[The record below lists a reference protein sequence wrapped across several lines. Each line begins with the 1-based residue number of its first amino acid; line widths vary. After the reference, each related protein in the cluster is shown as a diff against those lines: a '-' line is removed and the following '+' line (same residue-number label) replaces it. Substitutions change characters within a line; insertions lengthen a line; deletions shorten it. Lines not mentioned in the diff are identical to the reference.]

1 MIMAPEVLVAGTEPQ
16 GLPIAVQVRP
26 VLARDQLTPV
36 LVVLETVAE
45 NCCVAVLT
53 ATEAVWGATATLM
66 AGGGGGM
73 MVPPPELPPQPA
85 RMSAKVDAREQM
97 NRRMLRTILLEGEPT
112 EKVYR

>member
-16 GLPIAVQVRP
+16 GLLPAAVQVKP
-26 VLARDQLTPV
+26 ALERDQLMPV
-36 LVVLETVAE
+36 LEVLETVAE

-53 ATEAVWGATATLM
+53 ATEAECGATVTLM

-85 RMSAKVDAREQM
+85 RISAKEAER
-97 NRRMLRTILLEGEPT
+97 
-112 EKVYR
+112 